1 MRQQT
6 EIKPALT
13 LTEKI
18 QIISN
23 SYMTWKDKI
32 ECMRI
37 LIYGEIEEKNKIL
50 NQGKIEKQIMSEVL
64 YLAEKLEENPE
75 LARGY
80 IYKRINLCWRNCLES
95 GWMLPMQHCESGC
108 EFLENLQKKQIVM
121 TPKKKK
127 AEEKKKE
134 KKKKRNT
141 GWHSRTWD
149 RYNKFYCGITTGAK
163 KQPAPKPKRNR
174 LPIN

>member
-50 NQGKIEKQIMSEVL
+50 NQGKIEKQIMSEAL
-64 YLAEKLEENPE
+64 YLAEKLEENQ

-108 EFLENLQKKQIVM
+108 EFLENLQKKQMVM

-127 AEEKKKE
+127 AEEKKK
-134 KKKKRNT
+134 KRNT
-141 GWHSRTWD
+141 GWHKKTWD
-149 RYNKFYCGITTGAK
+149 RYNKFYLGVTSKSK
-163 KQPAPKPKRNR
+163 KKPAREKQGR